1 MHEASKRPIR
11 KQIINMEVDWKATKA
26 SRETKQIPV
35 KDTLE
40 LLLNKVEISYLDA
53 ICSKFNKLHLKISY
67 FLVQLG

>member
-1 MHEASKRPIR
+1 MTASKRPIR

-26 SRETKQIPV
+26 SCETEQIPV
-35 KDTLE
+35 KDTLQ

-53 ICSKFNKLHLKISY
+53 IYSKFNKLLFKIFY